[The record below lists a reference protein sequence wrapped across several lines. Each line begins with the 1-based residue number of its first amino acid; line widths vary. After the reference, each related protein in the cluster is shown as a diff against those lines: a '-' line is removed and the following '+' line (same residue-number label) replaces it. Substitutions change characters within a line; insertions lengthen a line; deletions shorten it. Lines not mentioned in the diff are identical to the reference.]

1 MASKG
6 GIAPTKNGQKSITRK
21 YTILSF
27 TRKYTT
33 LTQCLFLILIL
44 IWVGFLGV
52 RFEVGKE
59 GGLKLV
65 RITLE
70 TSNLARKYTFICS
83 FRKYTF

>member
-33 LTQCLFLILIL
+33 LTQCIFLILTL
-44 IWVGFLGV
+44 ISVGFLGV
-52 RFEVGKE
+52 RFEVGE
-59 GGLKLV
+59 GGCK
-65 RITLE
+65 ITPALSR
-70 TSNLARKYTFICS
+70 TC
-83 FRKYTF
+83 

>member
-27 TRKYTT
+27 TRKYTI

-52 RFEVGKE
+52 RFEVGE
-59 GGLKLV
+59 GGGGLKLV

-70 TSNLARKYTFICS
+70 TSNLARKYTSI
-83 FRKYTF
+83 

>member
-27 TRKYTT
+27 TRKYTI
-33 LTQCLFLILIL
+33 LTQYLFLILIL

-52 RFEVGKE
+52 RFEVGE
-59 GGLKLV
+59 GGGV
-65 RITLE
+65 
-70 TSNLARKYTFICS
+70 
-83 FRKYTF
+83 